1 MIDSESGILVPP
13 GDAPALA
20 KAMTFL
26 AQNPQERI
34 RMGHA
39 ARERYRKL
47 FSPKAVVPLM
57 LETYERLRVEN
68 GTASLVRSDP
78 NNHPW
83 ATTN

>member
-39 ARERYRKL
+39 ARERYRRL

-57 LETYERLRVEN
+57 LETYDRIRVESRDS
-68 GTASLVRSDP
+68 SLVRSDK
-78 NNHPW
+78 NTHPW
-83 ATTN
+83 TN